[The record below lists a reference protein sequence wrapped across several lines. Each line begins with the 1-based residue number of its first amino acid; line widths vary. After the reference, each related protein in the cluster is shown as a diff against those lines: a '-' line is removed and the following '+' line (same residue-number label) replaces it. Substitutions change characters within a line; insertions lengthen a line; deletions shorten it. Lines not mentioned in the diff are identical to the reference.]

1 MKVKYYFFFVFILFQ
16 FCYAQ
21 NEKLISG
28 KVMNLNLP
36 ITGIDVVNYST
47 KKVAKTDSKGEFSIY
62 ANVGDVF
69 IIIEK
74 EYLDKK
80 ISLLQSDFERNNFQ
94 IYLEKK
100 PIELEDVKITKS
112 YLPHIHS
119 NQAFSDELK
128 LAKQQATPKVIGV
141 YNGTIENGMD
151 FNRMG
156 SDLYKIVKKLFKNDS
171 EPIKLPKPI
180 GFKNF
185 IETNIDADF
194 YVKNLKLE
202 QYEIPLFIE
211 FCEKDSKSK
220 DIVVNLNTLTVMD
233 FLMVKN
239 IEFKKM
245 RTTKD

>member
-211 FCEKDSKSK
+211 FCDKDSKSK